1 MSTRELR
8 LAQVRGVASCV
19 ALSLLS
25 AGASAYAQDASVSSS
40 DDAGAV
46 EDVLSLASDGA
57 SNALVSDGASSV
69 APREGDGTCEE
80 DPVPSGHEVRVET
93 RVEPARPKVGDR
105 VLITY
110 RLFARSSDRV
120 EFEPD
125 PAAFAQPGDE
135 LEYARQQP
143 DRDRRAHAGPSGTV
157 YGEVSVAVQPFKTG
171 EVVIPRQLARLN
183 AAGDVVR
190 VCTPSVRFRVGDPFG
205 NTPHP
210 TPRDLT
216 PPEEVTAE
224 TLRWRYVMFGV
235 DAAFVLIVATV
246 ALNTWARSRP
256 KPEAPPPPPIPPWI
270 VATEA
275 LEVLSRGDLL
285 SRGLTKD
292 YYDKLSDIVRRYV
305 GALRN
310 FDALEM
316 TTVEVLAKL
325 KRVPIAGVTTAEVA
339 HLLTECDLVK
349 FARHVP
355 SHEES
360 EQILDVAFTIVKRSS
375 PAGLKSAAALAAAQE
390 ALESKGDA
398 KSEPK
403 AESKEPKVVEH
414 EEKRG

>member
-1 MSTRELR
+1 MSAIRLR
-8 LAQVRGVASCV
+8 AAVSCV
-19 ALSLLS
+19 ALATSVFATS
-25 AGASAYAQDASVSSS
+25 AVAQDAGASSSDASVNEA
-40 DDAGAV
+40 DA
-46 EDVLSLASDGA
+46 S
-57 SNALVSDGASSV
+57 ALVQGISPQNNGDASA
-69 APREGDGTCEE
+69 APSARADEGSCEE

-93 RVEPARPKVGDR
+93 RIAPARPKVGDR

-110 RLFARSSDRV
+110 RLIARSSDRV

-125 PAAFAQPGDE
+125 PVAFAQPANE
-135 LEYARQQP
+135 LEYARSQP
-143 DRDRRAHAGPSGTV
+143 DRDRQAHAGPNGTV

-216 PPEEVTAE
+216 QPEQVTMDS
-224 TLRWRYVMFGV
+224 LRWRYVMFAI
-235 DAAFVLIVATV
+235 DAAFALIVATV
-246 ALNTWARSRP
+246 ALNSWVRSRP

-270 VATEA
+270 SATEA
-275 LEVLSRGDLL
+275 LEVLSRSDLL

-292 YYDKLSDIVRRYV
+292 YYDQLSDIVRRYI
-305 GALRN
+305 GALRS

-375 PAGLKSAAALAAAQE
+375 PAGLKSAAAAAS
-390 ALESKGDA
+390 ESSADA
-398 KSEPK
+398 SKSDK
-403 AESKEPKVVEH
+403 SDKSDDKSSESKVVEH